1 MMKRNIIA
9 SLSGKQRP
17 GQTTQLTAEGY
28 SQHQISPA
36 EPEVK
41 KIFSAKPTD
50 RLTYDNTVSRAS
62 CTVFG
67 KMKMDPAKRAQTQN
81 AGEV

>member
-17 GQTTQLTAEGY
+17 GQTTQLTAQGY

-41 KIFSAKPTD
+41 KIFSAKPID
-50 RLTYDNTVSRAS
+50 GR
-62 CTVFG
+62 
-67 KMKMDPAKRAQTQN
+67 QN
-81 AGEV
+81 LGCL